1 MASAEADRPGTGVHR
16 LRPESGEVREAVS
29 SGPMKRVAVLA
40 SIALLALA
48 GCSSDN
54 GRAGEPKIPA
64 RPATD
69 ARIQILA
76 PTPNQETGPD
86 VTVQVKLFGAKEVP
100 QVSGPIKPDEGHI
113 HVSLD
118 GNVVAMAYGDTQVL
132 KGITP
137 GQHSVQVDFV
147 ATDHIPFLNR
157 VTAGVLFTV
166 K

>member
-1 MASAEADRPGTGVHR
+1 
-16 LRPESGEVREAVS
+16 
-29 SGPMKRVAVLA
+29 MKRIPGRRAARAALVGPLV
-40 SIALLALA
+40 LLALA
-48 GCSSDN
+48 ACGKNSS
-54 GRAGEPKIPA
+54 ATPKAPT
-64 RPATD
+64 RPTTA

-86 VTVQVKLFGAKEVP
+86 VTVQVKLIGAREVP

-118 GNVVAMAYGDTQVL
+118 GNVVAMAYTDTQVL
-132 KGITP
+132 KGLTP

-147 ATDHIPFLNR
+147 ATDHVPFLNR

>member
-1 MASAEADRPGTGVHR
+1 
-16 LRPESGEVREAVS
+16 
-29 SGPMKRVAVLA
+29 MKRIAVLA
-40 SIALLALA
+40 TIILIGLT
-48 GCSSDN
+48 GCGSDKKSS
-54 GRAGEPKIPA
+54 APSSTSQ

-86 VTVQVKLFGAKEVP
+86 VTVQVKLIGAKEVP
-100 QVSGPIKPDEGHI
+100 QVTGPIKPDEGHI

-118 GNVVAMAYGDTQVL
+118 GAVVAMAYGDSQKL
-132 KGITP
+132 PGLTP

-147 ATDHIPFLNR
+147 ATDHVQFKNR
-157 VTAGVLFTV
+157 VTAAVLFIV

>member
-1 MASAEADRPGTGVHR
+1 
-16 LRPESGEVREAVS
+16 
-29 SGPMKRVAVLA
+29 MKRIAVLVA
-40 SIALLALA
+40 IAVIGLT

-54 GRAGEPKIPA
+54 KSSSTPSASQ

-86 VTVQVKLFGAKEVP
+86 VTVQVKLIGAKEVP
-100 QVSGPIKPDEGHI
+100 QVSGAVKPDEGHI

-118 GNVVAMAYGDTQVL
+118 GAVVAMAYGDTQSL
-132 KGITP
+132 KGLTP

-147 ATDHIPFLNR
+147 AVDHLPFKNR
-157 VTAGVLFTV
+157 VTAAVLFTV

>member
-1 MASAEADRPGTGVHR
+1 
-16 LRPESGEVREAVS
+16 
-29 SGPMKRVAVLA
+29 MKRIAALA
-40 SIALLALA
+40 SIALLALT
-48 GCSSDN
+48 GCSSGN
-54 GRAGEPKIPA
+54 GGAGGAKIPA

-100 QVSGPIKPDEGHI
+100 QVAGPIKPDEGHI

-147 ATDHIPFLNR
+147 ATDHIPFRNR

>member
-1 MASAEADRPGTGVHR
+1 
-16 LRPESGEVREAVS
+16 
-29 SGPMKRVAVLA
+29 MKRIAAVVT
-40 SIALLALA
+40 LALVGLT
-48 GCSSDN
+48 GCGSEKKSSAPI
-54 GRAGEPKIPA
+54 GSE

-86 VTVQVKLFGAKEVP
+86 VTVQVKLIGAREVP
-100 QVSGPIKPDEGHI
+100 AVTGPVKPDEGHI

-118 GNVVAMAYGDTQVL
+118 SAVVAMAYGDTQTL
-132 KGITP
+132 KGLTP

-147 ATDHIPFLNR
+147 AVDHLPFKNR
-157 VTAGVLFTV
+157 VTAAVLFTV

>member
-1 MASAEADRPGTGVHR
+1 MRRTPGHR
-16 LRPESGEVREAVS
+16 GGRAALV
-29 SGPMKRVAVLA
+29 GPLL
-40 SIALLALA
+40 LLALTA
-48 GCSSDN
+48 CSKDSS
-54 GRAGEPKIPA
+54 ATPKPA
-64 RPATD
+64 PRPATT

-86 VTVQVKLFGAKEVP
+86 VTVQVKLIGAKVVP
-100 QVSGPIKPDEGHI
+100 QVAGPIKPDEGHI

-118 GNVVAMAYGDTQVL
+118 GTVVNMTYTDSQVL
-132 KGITP
+132 TGLTP

-147 ATDHIPFLNR
+147 ATDHVPFLNR

>member
-1 MASAEADRPGTGVHR
+1 
-16 LRPESGEVREAVS
+16 L
-29 SGPMKRVAVLA
+29 GPLL
-40 SIALLALA
+40 LLALTA
-48 GCSSDN
+48 CSKDSS
-54 GRAGEPKIPA
+54 ATPKPAA
-64 RPATD
+64 RPATT

-86 VTVQVKLFGAKEVP
+86 VTVQVKLIGAKVVP
-100 QVSGPIKPDEGHI
+100 QVAGPINPDEGHL

-118 GNVVAMAYGDTQVL
+118 GTVVNMTYTDSQVL
-132 KGITP
+132 TGLTP

-147 ATDHIPFLNR
+147 AADHVPFLNR

>member
-1 MASAEADRPGTGVHR
+1 MRHPPR
-16 LRPESGEVREAVS
+16 RRSGWAAVT
-29 SGPMKRVAVLA
+29 PLV
-40 SIALLALA
+40 LLALA
-48 GCSSDN
+48 GCSKDGSTSLQS
-54 GRAGEPKIPA
+54 AA
-64 RPATD
+64 RPATE

-100 QVSGPIKPDEGHI
+100 QVAGPIKPDEGHI

-147 ATDHIPFLNR
+147 ATDHIPFRTR
-157 VTAGVLFTV
+157 VTPGVL
-166 K
+166 